1 MIKLELETLILK
13 PSDLDLKI
21 RRQDIA
27 MGIVL
32 AVQAVATIAFAVI
45 LVATW

>member
-1 MIKLELETLILK
+1 MLNLETLILK
-13 PSDLDLKI
+13 PSDLDRKI

-32 AVQAVATIAFAVI
+32 AVQAVATIGCAYLLI
-45 LVATW
+45 CSWMG